1 MDFFNGFADGF
12 SVAAKNEPQ
21 LDGFFEGIFAL
32 GGFFIALAI
41 LLIIICL
48 AVVVLIVVANCR
60 INVKAGEKWWK
71 AIIPLYN
78 SWIQIKMAGLA
89 WYWFPIFTVL
99 FGLTNGTNDPNSV
112 WLLALLL
119 VSFNVN
125 YNLAKKFGKSNAF
138 AFWCTVLPFVFLPIL
153 AFGSAK
159 YNKSVEV
166 DPNGVF
172 SIKK

>member
-1 MDFFNGFADGF
+1 MDLLNGFNTTTTGAE
-12 SVAAKNEPQ
+12 AQ
-21 LDGFFEGIFAL
+21 LDGFLENIFAL

-41 LLIIICL
+41 LLILICL
-48 AVVVLIVVANCR
+48 AVVVLIIVANCR

-71 AIIPLYN
+71 AIVPLYN
-78 SWIQIKMAGLA
+78 SWIQIKIAGLA
-89 WYWFPIFTVL
+89 WYWFPIFIVVSAL
-99 FGLTNGTNDPNSV
+99 FVPTN
-112 WLLALLL
+112 ALNIWTYAMLL
-119 VSFNVN
+119 VAFNVN
-125 YNLAKKFGKSNAF
+125 YNMAKKFGKSNAF

-159 YNKSVEV
+159 YNKGAEV